1 MAKGPRSFDEIIAVL
16 NPAERA
22 RIERIET
29 FSDPNAPV
37 GEAEVSLAED
47 RDQPGEWCIEY
58 FHEADGYVTIF
69 AGPMA
74 QQRASLLRRAQIRG
88 SEDHPGGRPQQWL
101 SPARLAIPRRHCY
114 FWRYEITEEKA
125 HCRQDP

>member
-1 MAKGPRSFDEIIAVL
+1 MAKGPRSFDEIIAAL

-47 RDQPGEWCIEY
+47 RDQPGEWRIEY

-74 QQRASLLRRAQIRG
+74 QQRARAYFDALKSGALKIIR
-88 SEDHPGGRPQQWL
+88 EGGRN
-101 SPARLAIPRRHCY
+101 SG
-114 FWRYEITEEKA
+114 
-125 HCRQDP
+125 

>member
-1 MAKGPRSFDEIIAVL
+1 MAKGPRSFDEIIAAL

-29 FSDPNAPV
+29 FSDPNAPN

-47 RDQPGEWCIEY
+47 RNQPGEWRIEY

-74 QQRASLLRRAQIRG
+74 QQRARAYFDALKSGALKIMREG
-88 SEDHPGGRPQQWL
+88 RNGG
-101 SPARLAIPRRHCY
+101 
-114 FWRYEITEEKA
+114 
-125 HCRQDP
+125 

>member
-47 RDQPGEWCIEY
+47 RDQPGEWRIEY

-88 SEDHPGGRPQQWL
+88 CGEATGKTQGSYN
-101 SPARLAIPRRHCY
+101 ARA
-114 FWRYEITEEKA
+114 
-125 HCRQDP
+125 